1 MVSCVVYGPRKGD
14 AEQKTAQCFYQ
25 NYTQGVYFAHKK
37 PFHFLC
43 CHCRIFASLEESL
56 HFLQYVG
63 GNKQLHLGE
72 WMQWFSAVLKNSLL
86 QAAPVCS
93 SNLSCPVGKKV
104 CLHCPGSSSLLC
116 SPLECAQWWGVKR
129 QTWFKWGKW
138 KPFILNKNIFKGNF
152 IPEEP
157 LPEIRL
163 IEEYWPCSCESKLL
177 GACVWPVI
185 AHPWLRTGICYHL
198 VWFDREKEMW
208 PWLPWVTD
216 LIRLFRRWVKNGHGL
231 G

>member
-43 CHCRIFASLEESL
+43 CHCRIFALLEESL

-86 QAAPVCS
+86 QATPVCS

-104 CLHCPGSSSLLC
+104 FLHCPGSASLLC

-163 IEEYWPCSCESKLL
+163 IEEYWHCSCESKLL
-177 GACVWPVI
+177 GALPTHDWGQEYATTWSGLTGRRKCGPGY
-185 AHPWLRTGICYHL
+185 HEWLTWYGCSGGEWRMGM
-198 VWFDREKEMW
+198 V
-208 PWLPWVTD
+208 
-216 LIRLFRRWVKNGHGL
+216 
-231 G
+231 